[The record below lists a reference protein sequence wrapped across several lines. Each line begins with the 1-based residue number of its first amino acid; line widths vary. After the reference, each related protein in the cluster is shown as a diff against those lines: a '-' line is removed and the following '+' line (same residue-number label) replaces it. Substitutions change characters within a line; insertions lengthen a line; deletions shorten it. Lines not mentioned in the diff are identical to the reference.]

1 PPHARRHAGDDDGRR
16 PRRRIRLHLHPRRWA
31 PLRPDVRGPHRA
43 ADLRLGHPT
52 PRGVRVPEG
61 DVHALAEGRH
71 GMTDRGREAGYS
83 LLELLIVCAMITI
96 VANIAIPGMYEGIY
110 RAKASAIMEDFN
122 LVRTTVHQHYAD
134 HSFYPPEVGPGTEPP
149 ELTPYLQSRLHWT
162 HPDYQYDWEL
172 WVDDAGNPTQPATGV
187 LVG

>member
-1 PPHARRHAGDDDGRR
+1 
-16 PRRRIRLHLHPRRWA
+16 
-31 PLRPDVRGPHRA
+31 
-43 ADLRLGHPT
+43 
-52 PRGVRVPEG
+52 
-61 DVHALAEGRH
+61 
-71 GMTDRGREAGYS
+71 MTDRSREAGYS

-187 LVG
+187 LVGFSVVSTDAKLIFALRKLYKGTILDTIPNHTTFVIEPYAG

>member
-1 PPHARRHAGDDDGRR
+1 
-16 PRRRIRLHLHPRRWA
+16 
-31 PLRPDVRGPHRA
+31 
-43 ADLRLGHPT
+43 
-52 PRGVRVPEG
+52 
-61 DVHALAEGRH
+61 
-71 GMTDRGREAGYS
+71 MTDRGREAGYS

-172 WVDDAGNPTQPATGV
+172 WVDDAGDPTQPATGV
-187 LVG
+187 LVGFSVVSTDAKLIFALRKLYKGTILDTIPNHTTFVIEPYAG